1 MHDSQSADSYRFS
14 NTQTQQQAVI
24 PIEQNVDL
32 DALAERDAQLR
43 QLQV

>member
-1 MHDSQSADSYRFS
+1 MHDSQSADSYHSS

-24 PIEQNVDL
+24 PAEQNVDL
-32 DALAERDAQLR
+32 NALTERDAQLR